1 MCAHSCKMQGADIF
15 LDSGL
20 PSFYLYTQLFTA
32 HRLVKSDLAEL
43 FAFRTYRV
51 SDFGR
56 TLKSWRSNS
65 KNVSKTA
72 QKPLHS
78 GSEVRI
84 SIAHRIYLRKSVQ
97 TYAKTPFISLKIV
110 KNR

>member
-1 MCAHSCKMQGADIF
+1 MCAHRCKMQGADIF

-20 PSFYLYTQLFTA
+20 PSFYVYTQLFTA

-65 KNVSKTA
+65 KNYIKNC
-72 QKPLHS
+72 
-78 GSEVRI
+78 
-84 SIAHRIYLRKSVQ
+84 
-97 TYAKTPFISLKIV
+97 AKTSTFRI
-110 KNR
+110 